1 MTYLGIIITAVATIV
16 SAVVGCGGFWEWRRT
31 RREHAAQAVTQ
42 QDLNDIRETLH
53 RVEESVTANA
63 ERLRAHEAE
72 THAHRLLGLRQAMMA
87 EPHDRIEH
95 EHQLDAGREYLASGG
110 NGIGHMRYDQLE
122 ACYQWRL
129 AHGDWDYTHK
139 PPDEIL
145 DSSIY
150 INKGDHHRD

>member
-1 MTYLGIIITAVATIV
+1 MTYLNIVITAVATIV

-53 RVEESVTANA
+53 RVEEGVTATA

-72 THAHRLLGLRQAMMA
+72 AHAHRLLALRQAMMA
-87 EPHDRIEH
+87 ESHDRIEH

-122 ACYQWRL
+122 ASYEWRL

-145 DSSIY
+145 DRSIY
-150 INKGDHHRD
+150 INKGDHRD

>member
-1 MTYLGIIITAVATIV
+1 MGYIGIIITAVATIV
-16 SAVVGCGGFWEWRRT
+16 SAVVGCGGFWEWRRS
-31 RREHAAQAVTQ
+31 RRERAAQAVTQ

-53 RVEESVTANA
+53 RVEESVTATA
-63 ERLRAHEAE
+63 DRLRAHEAE
-72 THAHRLLGLRQAMMA
+72 THAHRLLGLRQAMMV

-145 DSSIY
+145 DSTIC
-150 INKGDHHRD
+150 IKGDPHHD

>member
-42 QDLNDIRETLH
+42 QDLSDIRETLH
-53 RVEESVTANA
+53 RVEEGVTATA

-72 THAHRLLGLRQAMMA
+72 AHSHRLLDLRQAMMA

-95 EHQLDAGREYLASGG
+95 EHKLEAGREYLASGG

-122 ACYQWRL
+122 ACYEWRL

>member
-31 RREHAAQAVTQ
+31 RRERAAQAVTHD
-42 QDLNDIRETLH
+42 DLADIKATLQ
-53 RVEESVTANA
+53 RVEEGVANNA
-63 ERLRAHEAE
+63 ARIEAHEAE
-72 THAHRLLGLRQAMMA
+72 THAHRLLGLRQAMMS

-95 EHQLDAGREYLASGG
+95 EHQLAAGREYLASGG
-110 NGIGHMRYDQLE
+110 NGIGHMRYDQLA

-150 INKGDHHRD
+150 IKGDHHRD